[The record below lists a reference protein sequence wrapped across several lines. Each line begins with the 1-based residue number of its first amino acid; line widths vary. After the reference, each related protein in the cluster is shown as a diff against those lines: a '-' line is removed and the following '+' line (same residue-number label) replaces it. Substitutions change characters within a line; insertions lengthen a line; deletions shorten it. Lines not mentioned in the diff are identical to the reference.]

1 MKNGPHPMRAVAF
14 DAFGTLIAYGS
25 SRTNPYQRLVDAANG
40 GSVGRRPFLT
50 RNVRID
56 VFAAELGLSD
66 RMSVIRSE
74 LAAEIAG
81 LELFPEVDKVLREL
95 RAAGIAVAVCSN
107 LAFEYGP
114 AVRRLLPTLDA
125 YVLSYEA
132 GAAKPEPEIF
142 KMVCDALGQP
152 AGDVLFVGDS
162 KRCDLNG
169 PLAFGMQARQ
179 IQRERGQ
186 TLVDVLADA
195 L

>member
-1 MKNGPHPMRAVAF
+1 MKNGPHPVRAVAF

-25 SRTNPYQRLVDAANG
+25 TRTNPYQRLVDAANG

-50 RNVRID
+50 RNVPID

-66 RMSVIRSE
+66 LMPVIRSE
-74 LAAEIAG
+74 LDEEIAG
-81 LELFPEVDKVLREL
+81 LELFGEVGEVLREL

-132 GAAKPEPEIF
+132 GAAKPEPDIF
-142 KMVCDALGQP
+142 QKVCDALDYR
-152 AGDVLFVGDS
+152 ASDVLFIGDS
-162 KRCDLNG
+162 ARCDLDG

-186 TLVDVLADA
+186 TLVDVLVDA